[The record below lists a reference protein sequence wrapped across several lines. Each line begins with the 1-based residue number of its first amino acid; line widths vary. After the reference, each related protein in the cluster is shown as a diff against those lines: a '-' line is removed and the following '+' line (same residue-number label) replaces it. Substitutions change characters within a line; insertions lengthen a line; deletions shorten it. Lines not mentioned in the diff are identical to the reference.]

1 MPDYP
6 VYEDGTTVYL
16 LQELNDGDKVYN
28 YSEDGLFTT
37 DFSEVA
43 DYLEAEGQDFYFEGE
58 AKVAQARR
66 LVSPQ
71 SVIEYVEAR
80 VGDFI
85 DEDYVYGM
93 CDRLN
98 SEESVAELEKLL
110 VGYVNK
116 YLPPICEVVN
126 VVRKELPPT

>member
-1 MPDYP
+1 M
-6 VYEDGTTVYL
+6 
-16 LQELNDGDKVYN
+16 NDGDKMYN

-58 AKVAQARR
+58 AKVVNARR

-71 SVIEYVEAR
+71 SIIEHVEER

-85 DEDYVYGM
+85 DEEYSIAM
-93 CDRLN
+93 CDRLR
-98 SEESVAELEKLL
+98 SEEAIIELENLL
-110 VGYVNK
+110 VCHLNK
-116 YLPPICEVVN
+116 YLPPICEVGNIVW
-126 VVRKELPPT
+126 KEFTPT

>member
-1 MPDYP
+1 M
-6 VYEDGTTVYL
+6 
-16 LQELNDGDKVYN
+16 QELSNGDKVYSF
-28 YSEDGLFTT
+28 SEDGLFTT

-58 AKVAQARR
+58 AKVVQARR

-71 SVIEYVEAR
+71 GIIEYVEER

-93 CDRLN
+93 CDRLH
-98 SEESVAELEKLL
+98 SEEATAELEKLL
-110 VGYVNK
+110 VSYVNK
-116 YLPPICEVVN
+116 YLPPIYEVAN
-126 VVRKELPPT
+126 VVMKEL

>member
-1 MPDYP
+1 M
-6 VYEDGTTVYL
+6 
-16 LQELNDGDKVYN
+16 QELNDGDKVYN

-58 AKVAQARR
+58 AKVVQAWR

-71 SVIEYVEAR
+71 SIIEHVEER
-80 VGDFI
+80 VGYFI
-85 DEDYVYGM
+85 DEEYSTGM
-93 CDRLN
+93 CDRLL
-98 SEESVAELEKLL
+98 SEEAMTELEKLL
-110 VGYVNK
+110 VGHINK

-126 VVRKELPPT
+126 IVQKELTPT

>member
-1 MPDYP
+1 M
-6 VYEDGTTVYL
+6 
-16 LQELNDGDKVYN
+16 QELSNGDQVYN

-58 AKVAQARR
+58 AKVVQAWR

-71 SVIEYVEAR
+71 SIIEYVEER

-85 DEDYVYGM
+85 NEEYAIGM
-93 CDRLN
+93 CDRLW
-98 SEESVAELEKLL
+98 SEEVMIELEKLL
-110 VGYVNK
+110 VCHINK

-126 VVRKELPPT
+126 IVRKEWTPT

>member
-1 MPDYP
+1 M
-6 VYEDGTTVYL
+6 
-16 LQELNDGDKVYN
+16 QELNDGDKVYN

-58 AKVAQARR
+58 AKVVNAWR

-71 SVIEYVEAR
+71 SIIEHVEER
-80 VGDFI
+80 VGYFI
-85 DEDYVYGM
+85 DEEYSTGM
-93 CDRLN
+93 CDRLW
-98 SEESVAELEKLL
+98 SEEAMIELEKPL
-110 VGYVNK
+110 VCHINK

-126 VVRKELPPT
+126 IVRKEWTPT

>member
-1 MPDYP
+1 M
-6 VYEDGTTVYL
+6 
-16 LQELNDGDKVYN
+16 QELNDCDKVYS
-28 YSEDGLFTT
+28 YSEDGLFTS

-58 AKVAQARR
+58 AKVVQAWR

-71 SVIEYVEAR
+71 SIIEHVEER

-85 DEDYVYGM
+85 DEEYTFAM
-93 CDRLN
+93 CDRLW
-98 SEESVAELEKLL
+98 SEEAMIELEKLL
-110 VGYVNK
+110 VCHINK

-126 VVRKELPPT
+126 IVQKELTPT

>member
-1 MPDYP
+1 M
-6 VYEDGTTVYL
+6 
-16 LQELNDGDKVYN
+16 QELNDGDKVYN

-58 AKVAQARR
+58 AKVVQAWR

-71 SVIEYVEAR
+71 SIIEHVEER
-80 VGDFI
+80 VGYFI
-85 DEDYVYGM
+85 DEEYSTGM
-93 CDRLN
+93 CDRLW
-98 SEESVAELEKLL
+98 SEEAMTELEKLL
-110 VGYVNK
+110 VGHINK

-126 VVRKELPPT
+126 IVQKELTPT

>member
-1 MPDYP
+1 M
-6 VYEDGTTVYL
+6 
-16 LQELNDGDKVYN
+16 QELNDGDKLYN
-28 YSEDGLFTT
+28 YSEDGLFTS

-58 AKVAQARR
+58 AKVVQAWR

-71 SVIEYVEAR
+71 SIIEHVEER

-85 DEDYVYGM
+85 DEEYAFAM

-98 SEESVAELEKLL
+98 SEEAMIELEKLL
-110 VGYVNK
+110 VCHINK

-126 VVRKELPPT
+126 IVKKEWTPT